1 MPRGL
6 ELAIGTLAL
15 LTTVISGT
23 VVIEGRYA
31 KANVVEQN
39 LQGLWAK
46 TLKLRILELELK
58 PADQFTTADRALL
71 EHMKQELRE
80 ATGSEQ

>member
-6 ELAIGTLAL
+6 ELAIGAFAL
-15 LTTVISGT
+15 LTTVVSGT

-31 KANVVEQN
+31 KANDVQHN
-39 LQGLWAK
+39 LQSLWAK

-58 PADQFTTADRALL
+58 PAEQFTTADRALL

-80 ATGSEQ
+80 ATGQYQ